1 VVLENYQPTEF
12 IDEKSYYD
20 KARADYA
27 VSFIELLKHT
37 KGQWFG
43 KPFKL
48 MPWQEKIIRDL
59 FGTIKENGY
68 RQFNTAYI
76 SRIHA
81 YLTRGNYYDSTIKEI
96 LETIYS
102 DLKRLRTSPKIGS
115 LLSVRTTIPNDYR
128 YLVSG
133 DYLIFYKIFESEKLV
148 RIYHIYHGK
157 ENYLSK
163 LKLHKHQSIYQ
174 TR

>member
-1 VVLENYQPTEF
+1 MN
-12 IDEKSYYD
+12 
-20 KARADYA
+20 
-27 VSFIELLKHT
+27 LLKT
-37 KGQWFG
+37 ISQEISVTDYQV
-43 KPFKL
+43 FKSRAFD
-48 MPWQEKIIRDL
+48 QD
-59 FGTIKENGY
+59 
-68 RQFNTAYI
+68 I

-174 TR
+174 TRQVFFDT